1 METKYIRIAVALVVS
16 FVQLILV
23 FFFTTAGVMILRIV
37 GFLSVFL
44 SVFFLVM
51 PFVILM
57 QKGGVSKGDFF
68 LETTT
73 LVDSDVYSII
83 RHPQYLS
90 IPLLN
95 LSLVLIAQ
103 HWLVL
108 LIGIPSI
115 ALMVYE
121 LVDADK
127 EGIEKFGEEYQRYM
141 NTVPHCNVFS
151 GLYRAFLP

>member
-1 METKYIRIAVALVVS
+1 METKYIRIGVALLIS
-16 FVQLILV
+16 FIQLILV
-23 FFFTTAGVMILRIV
+23 FFFTTPGIMILRIV

-51 PFVILM
+51 SFVTLM

-68 LETTT
+68 LESTT
-73 LVDSDVYSII
+73 LVHSDVYAII

-127 EGIEKFGEEYQRYM
+127 EGIEKFDEEYRRYM
-141 NTVPHCNVFS
+141 NSVPHCNIFV
-151 GLYRAFLP
+151 GLYRSFFS